1 MTWPDIQMRGQGVM
15 TLFDKRLSTKMW
27 YKEIITDS
35 ETGDKILAIFGK
47 QTWLPV
53 GSEET

>member
-1 MTWPDIQMRGQGVM
+1 MTWPDIQMRGPGVM

-35 ETGDKILAIFGK
+35 ETGDKILAFFGK

-53 GSEET
+53 GNEKT